1 VALIFI
7 ILALLGFGVFGAG
20 SGSSGTGSDQ
30 KALPPQKAQPKHHV
44 NCKARMG
51 SGESHRNGC
60 GGPPA
65 NP

>member
-20 SGSSGTGSDQ
+20 SSSSGVGSSP
-30 KALPPQKAQPKHHV
+30 KVQPKHHLS
-44 NCKARMG
+44 CKARMG
-51 SGESHRNGC
+51 SGESRRDGC